1 MRFCV
6 CVCVYFKKFLNVFN
20 VDYKSEAL
28 DFFLVFSQTS
38 TYTRDGFE
46 GSKQPWP
53 GKNLY
58 LSSELATAQE
68 KHKGMPTFTVWGA
81 PPKLNKQ
88 PLFGNHQ

>member
-1 MRFCV
+1 MYLMWTINLKHLIF
-6 CVCVYFKKFLNVFN
+6 FWFLA
-20 VDYKSEAL
+20 KQAL
-28 DFFLVFSQTS
+28 THEMVLRGLSSHGQV
-38 TYTRDGFE
+38 
-46 GSKQPWP
+46 
-53 GKNLY
+53 KNLH